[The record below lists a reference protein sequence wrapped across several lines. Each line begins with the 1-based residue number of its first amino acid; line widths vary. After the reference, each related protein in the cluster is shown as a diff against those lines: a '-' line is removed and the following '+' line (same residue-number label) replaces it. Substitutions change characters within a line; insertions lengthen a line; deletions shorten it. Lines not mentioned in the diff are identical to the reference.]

1 MVQTNRNKLEPWIE
15 KMILSHGSEQI
26 SSTVWLKAHVIG
38 VGQMSQSQAQGS
50 DGPTGL
56 LFLSDGKVQI
66 PAVLTKSAW
75 EHLQEQEDRECFS
88 SLVNTTVCLQAYR
101 MQFHMALEET
111 RCRFFLSIDK
121 LATAATGPEKD
132 NTPCCTTLPSVR
144 YKICKTWESLL
155 SHDLL
160 DSQKSQCEFDL
171 SDLLGEWQHNCVQ
184 DVLQDIRERL
194 RPEWRSSPQPSTSS
208 CIPSLVQTDTCTATA
223 TSWDADRV
231 KYKGEE
237 HFSVPVTWLLI
248 PDEEAQ
254 EPQKPFSEG
263 SKTPGRL
270 FVDSEDKKTGSSLAC
285 KHTETVDPCV
295 DDFESRTARP
305 AAFKEIPH
313 STKNTPLHEDSI
325 LREDIV
331 IDCDVRILSN
341 PWDIFPPPCDALNSS
356 SSCSESI
363 TSEVM
368 PLKSLPDSTAT
379 KSKPESA
386 VMVTST
392 QRPISGSG
400 SPQMSEQ
407 NKAEQSLLPPYQKPQ
422 SSSSFATI
430 SGSSSSSASVSL
442 LEPIIIPLNP
452 SGGVE
457 IRHFHTTQQSSRQEE
472 PVVQKDVGM
481 EKDAQRIGRKVK
493 AKRKRNEPMQDALT
507 VLEEEGT
514 EEEDA
519 RVAQSPPSWLFET
532 QALSKA
538 HAPGSSSQG
547 KAARTVLRKIPTVHS
562 DGTQFSYSYQVSGQ
576 SLQDMSKFE
585 VTDGLLHWAVK
596 YLLAP
601 KQTDRPHKIV
611 S

>member
-208 CIPSLVQTDTCTATA
+208 
-223 TSWDADRV
+223 W
-231 KYKGEE
+231 EE

-313 STKNTPLHEDSI
+313 I
-325 LREDIV
+325 
-331 IDCDVRILSN
+331 
-341 PWDIFPPPCDALNSS
+341 
-356 SSCSESI
+356 
-363 TSEVM
+363 M

-379 KSKPESA
+379 K
-386 VMVTST
+386 
-392 QRPISGSG
+392 
-400 SPQMSEQ
+400 
-407 NKAEQSLLPPYQKPQ
+407 
-422 SSSSFATI
+422 
-430 SGSSSSSASVSL
+430 
-442 LEPIIIPLNP
+442 
-452 SGGVE
+452 
-457 IRHFHTTQQSSRQEE
+457 
-472 PVVQKDVGM
+472 
-481 EKDAQRIGRKVK
+481 
-493 AKRKRNEPMQDALT
+493 KRNEPMQDALT

-585 VTDGLLHWAVK
+585 VTDGLLHWAQTTC
-596 YLLAP
+596 YLEC
-601 KQTDRPHKIV
+601 TDVRQCFPHAIFLFAMSCLKH
-611 S
+611 

>member
-208 CIPSLVQTDTCTATA
+208 
-223 TSWDADRV
+223 W
-231 KYKGEE
+231 EE

-248 PDEEAQ
+248 PDEE
-254 EPQKPFSEG
+254 
-263 SKTPGRL
+263 TPGRL

-400 SPQMSEQ
+400 S
-407 NKAEQSLLPPYQKPQ
+407 
-422 SSSSFATI
+422 
-430 SGSSSSSASVSL
+430 
-442 LEPIIIPLNP
+442 
-452 SGGVE
+452 
-457 IRHFHTTQQSSRQEE
+457 
-472 PVVQKDVGM
+472 
-481 EKDAQRIGRKVK
+481 
-493 AKRKRNEPMQDALT
+493 
-507 VLEEEGT
+507 T

>member
-15 KMILSHGSEQI
+15 KMILSHGSEQM
-26 SSTVWLKAHVIG
+26 SSTLSLKAHVIG
-38 VGQMSQSQAQGS
+38 VGQMSQSQAQGA

-88 SLVNTTVCLQAYR
+88 SLMNTTVCLQAYR

-155 SHDLL
+155 GQDLL

-171 SDLLGEWQHNCVQ
+171 SDLLGEWQHNCLQ
-184 DVLQDIRERL
+184 DVLQDIQERL

-231 KYKGEE
+231 RYKGEE
-237 HFSVPVTWLLI
+237 HFSIPVTWLLI
-248 PDEEAQ
+248 PDEDAQ
-254 EPQKPFSEG
+254 E
-263 SKTPGRL
+263 
-270 FVDSEDKKTGSSLAC
+270 
-285 KHTETVDPCV
+285 
-295 DDFESRTARP
+295 P
-305 AAFKEIPH
+305 AAFKGSPH
-313 STKNTPLHEDSI
+313 STENTPLHEDSI

-356 SSCSESI
+356 SSCNESI

-368 PLKSLPDSTAT
+368 PLKSLSDPTAI

-386 VMVTST
+386 DMVTST
-392 QRPISGSG
+392 QHPISGSG
-400 SPQMSEQ
+400 SSQISEQ
-407 NKAEQSLLPPYQKPQ
+407 NKAEQSLLPPYQKLQ

-430 SGSSSSSASVSL
+430 SGSSSSLASVSL
-442 LEPIIIPLNP
+442 LEPISLNP
-452 SGGVE
+452 SGGID
-457 IRHFHTTQQSSRQEE
+457 IRHFHTAQQRSHQEE
-472 PVVQKDVGM
+472 PVVQKDVEM
-481 EKDAQRIGRKVK
+481 EKDTQRIGRKVK

-507 VLEEEGT
+507 VLEEEGV

-532 QALSKA
+532 QGLSKA
-538 HAPGSSSQG
+538 DAPGSSSQG

-601 KQTDRPHKIV
+601 KQTDRPRKIV